1 MKTLE
6 LLNRKYLLII
16 FINFFL
22 CLNVNAEDQLIDI
35 WNVDKKE
42 KEQESLNDSLV
53 VNDDNQVSEPSI
65 YDLQSNKQIDTVEED
80 STLNSKESKI
90 IGLYDPEDYDLRID
104 MWSNSNGDQL
114 KYLFS
119 NLTKISLSDD
129 ASDLMN
135 IVLLTNA
142 YYPNISIQ
150 EDEFLKIKS
159 DWLIKN
165 KDRDLIEE
173 YLIKNQIFNLHPS
186 LIRYL
191 VDQYLSEA
199 NITKACEIFTKNT
212 EVINDEYLSKFSL
225 YCLINAERS
234 EEAQLI
240 FDLKKELGFKDEYFE
255 NKLNFLFG
263 FTDKPDLSISEKSI
277 LDFHLAHRTSSD
289 FVFEPKKNT
298 DKIIWKYLAS
308 VNLLYNIDEIE
319 IDDLDKISLIE
330 KATHDK
336 NYSENDLFEIYKR
349 FQFNINQLLN
359 ASEVYKSLTNVEAK
373 ALIYQ
378 KILLESDIANKL
390 ELIKILKDLFI
401 KDNYKNAFDE
411 QLVLLLENINPEEVP
426 SNFTTFYFTYLK
438 NEEEQKKDIKF
449 NKDILHQSRLVNY
462 FNGDY
467 AKSKIEKDLNG
478 FLKKIKKDKKYKI
491 TKKDI
496 ILIESIR
503 SDGIEISKKYDD
515 LYELNK
521 SQMPTDIQVMI
532 NNDEIGAT
540 ILRIIEVIGQ
550 DKLEAL
556 DDDTLY
562 FIVSALNQL
571 DIDYIRNKILLKV
584 LPLKLIKIH

>member
-1 MKTLE
+1 MKTLK

-16 FINFFL
+16 FIYFFL
-22 CLNVNAEDQLIDI
+22 CVDINSEEQPIDI
-35 WNVDKKE
+35 WNVDKE
-42 KEQESLNDSLV
+42 EIEQESLNDSIV
-53 VNDDNQVSEPSI
+53 VNDDNQISEPSI
-65 YDLQSNKQIDTVEED
+65 YDLQSNDQMDTVEVD
-80 STLNSKESKI
+80 STLNSKELKI
-90 IGLYDPEDYDLRID
+90 IGLYDPEDFDLKID
-104 MWSNSNGDQL
+104 MWSNSNGAQL

-119 NLTKISLSDD
+119 NLAKMNLSDD

-142 YYPNISIQ
+142 YFPNNNIQ

-173 YLIKNQIFNLHPS
+173 YLIKNQIFNIHPALS
-186 LIRYL
+186 RYF
-191 VDQYLSEA
+191 VDQYLSES
-199 NITKACEIFTKNT
+199 NISKACEIFTKNT
-212 EVINDEYLSKFSL
+212 QVIDDEYLSKFNL
-225 YCLINAERS
+225 YCLIDAGRN

-255 NKLNFLFG
+255 NKINFLFG
-263 FTDKPDLSISEKSI
+263 FTDKTNLTISEKSI
-277 LDFHLAHRTSSD
+277 LDFHLAHKTNSD
-289 FVFEPKKNT
+289 FVFDPKENT

-308 VNLLYNIDEIE
+308 ANLLYNINEIE
-319 IDDLDKISLIE
+319 IDDLEKISLIE

-359 ASEVYKSLTNVEAK
+359 ASEVYKSLTNVEGK

-378 KILLESDIANKL
+378 KILLESDTTNKL
-390 ELIKILKDLFI
+390 ELIKILKDLYI
-401 KDNYKNAFDE
+401 KDNHKNAFDE
-411 QLVLLLENINPEEVP
+411 KLVFLLENIKPEEVP
-426 SNFTTFYFTYLK
+426 SNFTTFYYTYLK
-438 NEEEQKKDIKF
+438 NEEERKKDIKF

-467 AKSKIEKDLNG
+467 AKSKIKKDLDG

-496 ILIESIR
+496 ILIESIK
-503 SDGIEISKKYDD
+503 SDGIEISKKYDN
-515 LYELNK
+515 LYELNE
-521 SQMPTDIQVMI
+521 SEMPTDIQVMI
-532 NNDEIGAT
+532 NNNEIGAT
-540 ILRIIEVIGQ
+540 VLRIIEVIGQ

-556 DDDTLY
+556 DEDTLY

-584 LPLKLIKIH
+584 LPLKV

>member
-1 MKTLE
+1 MKTLK

-16 FINFFL
+16 FIYFFL
-22 CLNVNAEDQLIDI
+22 CVDINSEEQPIDI
-35 WNVDKKE
+35 WNVDKE
-42 KEQESLNDSLV
+42 EIEQESLNDSIV
-53 VNDDNQVSEPSI
+53 VNDDNQISESSI
-65 YDLQSNKQIDTVEED
+65 YDLQSNDQMDTVEVD
-80 STLNSKESKI
+80 STLNSKELKI
-90 IGLYDPEDYDLRID
+90 IGLYDPEDFDLKID
-104 MWSNSNGDQL
+104 MWSNSNGAQL

-119 NLTKISLSDD
+119 NLEKMNLSDD

-142 YYPNISIQ
+142 YFPNNNIQ
-150 EDEFLKIKS
+150 ENEFLKIKS

-173 YLIKNQIFNLHPS
+173 YLIKNQIFNIHPALS
-186 LIRYL
+186 RYF
-191 VDQYLSEA
+191 VDQYLSES
-199 NITKACEIFTKNT
+199 NISKACEIFTKNT
-212 EVINDEYLSKFSL
+212 QVIDDEYLSKFNL
-225 YCLINAERS
+225 YCLIDAGRN

-255 NKLNFLFG
+255 NKINFLFG
-263 FTDKPDLSISEKSI
+263 FTDKTNLTISEKSI
-277 LDFHLAHRTSSD
+277 LDFHLAHKTNSD
-289 FVFEPKKNT
+289 FVFEPKENT

-308 VNLLYNIDEIE
+308 ANLLYNINEIE
-319 IDDLDKISLIE
+319 IDDLEKISLIE

-359 ASEVYKSLTNVEAK
+359 ASEVYKSLTNVEGK

-378 KILLESDIANKL
+378 KILLESDTTKKL
-390 ELIKILKDLFI
+390 ELIKILKDLYI
-401 KDNYKNAFDE
+401 KDNHKNAFDE
-411 QLVLLLENINPEEVP
+411 KLVFLLENIKPEEVP
-426 SNFTTFYFTYLK
+426 SNFTTFYYTYLK
-438 NEEEQKKDIKF
+438 NEEERKKDIKF

-467 AKSKIEKDLNG
+467 AKSKIKKDLDG

-496 ILIESIR
+496 ILIESIK
-503 SDGIEISKKYDD
+503 SDGIEISKKYDN
-515 LYELNK
+515 LYELNE
-521 SQMPTDIQVMI
+521 SEMPTDIQVMI
-532 NNDEIGAT
+532 NNNEIGAT

-556 DDDTLY
+556 DEDTLY

-584 LPLKLIKIH
+584 LPLKV

>member
-1 MKTLE
+1 MKTLK
-6 LLNRKYLLII
+6 LLNRKFLLII

-22 CLNVNAEDQLIDI
+22 CLNVNAEDQPIDI
-35 WNVDKKE
+35 WNIDKKE
-42 KEQESLNDSLV
+42 KKQESINDSTFI
-53 VNDDNQVSEPSI
+53 NDNNQILEPSI
-65 YDLQSNKQIDTVEED
+65 YDLQSNNQKETVQVD
-80 STLNSKESKI
+80 SSLNSKELKI
-90 IGLYDPEDYDLRID
+90 IGLHDPEDFDLQID
-104 MWSNSNGDQL
+104 MWSNSNGAQL

-119 NLTKISLSDD
+119 NLAKINLSDD

-142 YYPNISIQ
+142 YYPNIDIQ

-173 YLIKNQIFNLHPS
+173 YLIKNQILNMHPALS
-186 LIRYL
+186 RYF
-191 VDQYLSEA
+191 VDQYLSES
-199 NITKACEIFTKNT
+199 NISKACEIFTKNT
-212 EVINDEYLSKFSL
+212 QVIDDEYLSKFNL
-225 YCLINAERS
+225 YCLIDAGKN

-255 NKLNFLFG
+255 NKINFLFG
-263 FTDKPDLSISEKSI
+263 FTDKTDLTISEKSI
-277 LDFHLAHRTSSD
+277 LDFHLAHKTNSD
-289 FVFEPKKNT
+289 FVFEPKENT

-308 VNLLYNIDEIE
+308 ANLLYNIDEIE
-319 IDDLDKISLIE
+319 IDDLEKISLIE

-349 FQFNINQLLN
+349 FQFNFNQLLN

-378 KILLESDIANKL
+378 KILLESDTTNKL
-390 ELIKILKDLFI
+390 ELIKILKDLYI
-401 KDNYKNAFDE
+401 KDNHKNVFDE
-411 QLVLLLENINPEEVP
+411 KLVFLLENINPEEVP
-426 SNFTTFYFTYLK
+426 SNFTTFYYTYLK
-438 NEEEQKKDIKF
+438 NEEERKKVIKF

-467 AKSKIEKDLNG
+467 AKSKIKKDLNG

-496 ILIESIR
+496 ILIESIK
-503 SDGIEISKKYDD
+503 SDGIEISKKYDN
-515 LYELNK
+515 LYELNE
-521 SQMPTDIQVMI
+521 SEMPTDIQVMI
-532 NNDEIGAT
+532 NNNEIGAT

-556 DDDTLY
+556 DEDTLY

-571 DIDYIRNKILLKV
+571 DIDHLRNKILLKV
-584 LPLKLIKIH
+584 LPLKV